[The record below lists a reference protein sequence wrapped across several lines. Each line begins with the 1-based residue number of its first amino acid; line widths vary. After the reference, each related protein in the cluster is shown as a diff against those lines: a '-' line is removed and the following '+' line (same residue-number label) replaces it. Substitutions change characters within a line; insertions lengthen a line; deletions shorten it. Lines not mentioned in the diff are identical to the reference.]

1 MSTSVPVYIPSER
14 STIAALL
21 TPPAG
26 APSGLAVLVCAPW
39 GWDEVASYRARREWA
54 EVLAE
59 AGHNVLRFDLPG
71 VGDSSGGPR
80 DPDQLG
86 AWRSAIRDCAR
97 WLLTATGAGEVVAL
111 GLGLG
116 GLLARDA
123 ISSGAPIEQL
133 ILWGAP
139 ARGRNF
145 VRETR
150 AFAGMQRWDQDEDSA
165 DGGLEA
171 GGFVLSAET
180 LEALSESPAPPPG
193 RGLRRALL
201 LSRDGVAV
209 DKKTK
214 ESIEAV
220 VDDVVEEAGDG
231 WGDFVEHPERSVLPE
246 AVATTVADWLVAGEQ
261 DGERAEAPATP
272 APPGE
277 QVATIGAIEER
288 PWRLRRDFGD
298 FFGVLA
304 TRSQSEEGGPT
315 VVFLNAGAV
324 RHTGPDR
331 LWVELSRAAA
341 AIGLRALRV
350 DLEGI
355 GETDGDPLGR
365 GHVGE
370 FYAERFERQVGS
382 ILNSLESSGLGRRF
396 MIVGLCAGGY
406 WGYRVARS
414 DRRVERA
421 VLVNAGALHWEDD
434 LVEEREARKLRRA
447 FSWRWWRRLLSG
459 QIRPGRLAAV
469 FTVSVRR
476 LFGRLRG
483 PIAGGPLEEVGYN
496 DEFDALRR
504 SGTAVTLAFS
514 ADEPLEAEL
523 IEAQVEERI
532 ARWPNIGLE
541 RLPGGDHTL
550 RPLGAQAAVTALV
563 MRELEEFAGASR
575 PVSKAA

>member
-1 MSTSVPVYIPSER
+1 MSSSVPVYIPSER

-26 APSGLAVLVCAPW
+26 KASGLAVLVCAPW

-54 EVLAE
+54 ERLAD
-59 AGHNVLRFDLPG
+59 AGHEVLRFDLPG

-80 DPDQLG
+80 DRDLLG
-86 AWRSAIRDCAR
+86 TWRSAIRDCAR
-97 WLLTATGAGEVVAL
+97 WLRKSTAASEVVAL

-150 AFAGMQRWDQDEDSA
+150 AFAGMQRWDQDEKAA

-180 LEALSESPAPPPG
+180 LDSLSESPAPPPG
-193 RGLRRALL
+193 RGLRRVLL

-209 DKKTK
+209 DTKTR
-214 ESIEAV
+214 ESFEAT
-220 VDDVVEEAGDG
+220 VDDVEEGDGDG

-246 AVATTVADWLVAGEQ
+246 AVATKVADWLAAGEP
-261 DGERAEAPATP
+261 DGAGADAPALP
-272 APPGE
+272 EPR
-277 QVATIGAIEER
+277 VAALGAFEER

-298 FFGVLA
+298 VFGVLA
-304 TRSQSEEGGPT
+304 APARGAEEGGPT

-341 AIGLRALRV
+341 AAGVRALRV

-355 GETDGDPLGR
+355 GETDGEPLGR

-370 FYAERFERQVGS
+370 FYAARFERQVGT

-396 MIVGLCAGGY
+396 MVVGLCAGGY

-414 DRRVERA
+414 DRRVERG
-421 VLVNAGALHWEDD
+421 VLINAGALHWEDD

-447 FSWRWWRRLLSG
+447 FSLRWWKRLLSG
-459 QIRPGRLAAV
+459 QIRPSRIAAV
-469 FTVSVRR
+469 FSVSVHR
-476 LFGRLRG
+476 LFGRLGG

-504 SGTAVTLAFS
+504 TGTGITLAFS

-523 IEAQVEERI
+523 IEAHVEERI
-532 ARWPNIGLE
+532 TRWPNIRLE
-541 RLPGGDHTL
+541 RLPGSDHTL
-550 RPLGAQAAVTALV
+550 RPLGAQAAAKELV
-563 MRELEEFAGASR
+563 LAEIEEFAGVSR
-575 PVSKAA
+575 AVSKAA

>member
-1 MSTSVPVYIPSER
+1 MSSSVPVYIPSER

-26 APSGLAVLVCAPW
+26 KASGLAVLVCAPW
-39 GWDEVASYRARREWA
+39 GWDEVASYRARRELA
-54 EVLAE
+54 ERLAE
-59 AGHNVLRFDLPG
+59 AGHEVLRFDLPA
-71 VGDSSGGPR
+71 VGDSSGAAR
-80 DPDQLG
+80 DPDLLG
-86 AWRSAIRDCAR
+86 SWRSAIRDCAR
-97 WLLTATGAGEVVAL
+97 WLRKSTAASEVVAL

-123 ISSGAPIEQL
+123 IASGAPIEQL

-150 AFAGMQRWDQDEDSA
+150 AFAGMQRWDQDEDAA

-171 GGFVLSAET
+171 GGFVLSAAT

-193 RGLRRALL
+193 RGLRRVLL

-209 DKKTK
+209 DKKTR
-214 ESIEAV
+214 ESFEAT
-220 VDDVVEEAGDG
+220 VDDVEEEAGDG
-231 WGDFVEHPERSVLPE
+231 WGDFVEHPERSVLPD
-246 AVATTVADWLVAGEQ
+246 AVATKVADWLATGKPGET
-261 DGERAEAPATP
+261 GAEAPALP
-272 APPGE
+272 EAP
-277 QVATIGAIEER
+277 VAELGAVEER
-288 PWRLRRDFGD
+288 PWHLQRDFGD
-298 FFGVLA
+298 LFGILSTPAGGV
-304 TRSQSEEGGPT
+304 EDGGPT

-341 AIGLRALRV
+341 AAGVRSLRV

-370 FYAERFERQVGS
+370 FYAARLERQVGT
-382 ILNSLESSGLGRRF
+382 ILNSLESLGLGRRF
-396 MIVGLCAGGY
+396 MVVGLCAGGY

-414 DRRVERA
+414 DRRVERG
-421 VLVNAGALHWEDD
+421 VLINAGALHWEDD
-434 LVEEREARKLRRA
+434 LVEEREARKMRRA
-447 FSWRWWRRLLSG
+447 FSLRWWKRLLSG

-469 FTVSVRR
+469 FAASMRR

-496 DEFDALRR
+496 DEFDALLRT
-504 SGTAVTLAFS
+504 GTRVTLAFS

-523 IEAQVEERI
+523 IEAHVQERI
-532 ARWPNIGLE
+532 TRWPNIRLE
-541 RLPGGDHTL
+541 HLPGGDHTL
-550 RPLGAQAAVTALV
+550 RPLGAQAAATELV
-563 MRELEEFAGASR
+563 LREIEEFAAVSR
-575 PVSKAA
+575 AVSKAA

>member
-1 MSTSVPVYIPSER
+1 MSSSVPVYIPSER

-26 APSGLAVLVCAPW
+26 QASGLAVLVCAPW

-54 EVLAE
+54 ERLAE
-59 AGHNVLRFDLPG
+59 AGHSVLRFDLPG
-71 VGDSSGGPR
+71 IGDSSGSPR

-97 WLLTATGAGEVVAL
+97 WLRKSTASTEVVAL
-111 GLGLG
+111 GLGFG

-150 AFAGMQRWDQDEDSA
+150 AFAGMQRWDQDEKAA
-165 DGGLEA
+165 DGGIEA

-180 LEALSESPAPPPG
+180 LEAISEWQAPPPG
-193 RGLRRALL
+193 RGLRRVLL
-201 LSRDGVAV
+201 LARDGVAV
-209 DKKTK
+209 DKKTR
-214 ESIEAV
+214 ESFEAT

-246 AVATTVADWLVAGEQ
+246 AVAATVADWLVAGVPE
-261 DGERAEAPATP
+261 DAGAGAPAL
-272 APPGE
+272 PGP
-277 QVATIGAIEER
+277 QVAELGSIEER
-288 PWRLRRDFGD
+288 PWGPRRDFGD
-298 FFGVLA
+298 IFGVLA
-304 TRSQSEEGGPT
+304 GPAESDEGGRA

-324 RHTGPDR
+324 RHSGPDR

-341 AIGLRALRV
+341 EQGLRSLRV

-355 GETDGDPLGR
+355 GETDGESLGR

-370 FYAERFERQVGS
+370 FYAARFERQVGTV
-382 ILNSLESSGLGRRF
+382 LNSLESSGVGRRF
-396 MIVGLCAGGY
+396 MVVGLCAGGY

-421 VLVNAGALHWEDD
+421 VLINAGALHWEDD

-447 FSWRWWRRLLSG
+447 FSLRWWRRLLSG
-459 QIRPGRLAAV
+459 QIRPSRIAAV
-469 FTVSVRR
+469 LTTSGRR
-476 LFGRLRG
+476 LLARLRG
-483 PIAGGPLEEVGYN
+483 PMAGGPLEEVGFN

-504 SGTAVTLAFS
+504 TGTAVTLAFS

-523 IEAQVEERI
+523 IEAGVEERI
-532 ARWPNIGLE
+532 SRWPNIRLVH
-541 RLPGGDHTL
+541 LPGGDHTL
-550 RPLGAQAAVTALV
+550 RPLGAQAAATELV
-563 MRELEEFAGASR
+563 LGELEKFAGASR
-575 PVSKAA
+575 AVSKSA